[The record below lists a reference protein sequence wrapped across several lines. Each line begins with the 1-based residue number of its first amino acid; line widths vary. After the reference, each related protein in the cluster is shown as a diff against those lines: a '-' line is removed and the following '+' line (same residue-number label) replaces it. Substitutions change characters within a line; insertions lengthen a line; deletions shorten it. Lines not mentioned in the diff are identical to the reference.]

1 MFFKISQYSQG
12 NIVLE
17 SLFKKVCNKKI
28 SNTCFP
34 VIFGAIIFILII
46 TIFSI
51 SFHPS
56 ISRINTANCIPWLGC
71 TMCYPGHFDFSPF
84 IKKMMLFTF
93 CIKCGIFT
101 IFLKFFLR
109 LKPTTLNSVTFS
121 FVNTFYIFLLMTKYI
136 LLTYLLTYLLA
147 CLLAF
152 FIHTNRFINAF
163 KLHFSFFSFI

>member
-1 MFFKISQYSQG
+1 MFFKISQCSQG

-101 IFLKFFLR
+101 IFLKFFF
-109 LKPTTLNSVTFS
+109 TIEANNSQFCN
-121 FVNTFYIFLLMTKYI
+121 FFFCKYFLYLFINDEIYP
-136 LLTYLLTYLLA
+136 TYLLTYLLA